1 MLAPLIQRLIRRI
14 EAIERFHHK
23 GWIMEKH
30 LLLAVGDD
38 QSSLQAVRF
47 VNHFFGLKHAVRLTL
62 LYVAPQPPAV
72 YLDDRDVYHRK
83 RWTEDW
89 KRGQEHRAEELLAQG
104 KAALVDSG
112 FSADRVSTRFLF
124 SQYGSA
130 KDLIQESVKGHF
142 DALVLGRRGLSRF
155 EELFVDSVTKR
166 IMNEELSFPIWVC
179 QRPERERKN
188 VLVAV
193 DGSEPCVQ
201 IADHVGFIV
210 ADQPKQNIVLAHIPD
225 SQVTESAHQDFFE
238 LALASLM
245 ENGVPRERIQTK
257 LLTGSSPAVALQ
269 QEAESGR
276 YAAVA
281 VGRTGASGPGFFS
294 MGSVSRTLL
303 AKLEGAALW
312 VSPSFCRLKS

>member
-1 MLAPLIQRLIRRI
+1 
-14 EAIERFHHK
+14 
-23 GWIMEKH
+23 MEKH

-47 VNHFFGLKHAVRLTL
+47 VNDFFTNKSDVRLTL
-62 LYVAPQPPAV
+62 LYVAPHPPAV
-72 YLDDRDVYHRK
+72 YLDDSDVYQRK
-83 RWTEDW
+83 RWAEDW
-89 KRGQEHRAEELLAQG
+89 KRGQERRAMELLAQG
-104 KAALVDSG
+104 KTALVDSG
-112 FSADRVSTRFLF
+112 FKDDLVSTKFVF

-130 KDLIQESVKGHF
+130 RDLIQECAKGHF

-179 QRPERERKN
+179 QRPERGRKH

-210 ADQPKQNIVLAHIPD
+210 ADQPEQKIVLAHIPS
-225 SQVTESAHQDFFE
+225 SQASESTYQEFFGH
-238 LALASLM
+238 ALASLL
-245 ENGVPRERIQTK
+245 ENGVPEERIETK
-257 LLTGSSPAVALQ
+257 VLSGIYPAAALQ
-269 QEAESGR
+269 QEADSGR
-276 YAAVA
+276 YAVVA

-294 MGSVSRTLL
+294 MGSVSRSLL

-312 VSPSFCRLKS
+312 VSPSSCRL

>member
-1 MLAPLIQRLIRRI
+1 
-14 EAIERFHHK
+14 
-23 GWIMEKH
+23 MEKH
-30 LLLAVGDD
+30 LLLAIGDD

-47 VNHFFGLKHAVRLTL
+47 VNHFFEHKLATRLTL

-72 YLDDRDVYHRK
+72 YLDDKDVYHRK

-89 KRGQEHRAEELLAQG
+89 KRSQERRAQQLLAQG
-104 KAALVDSG
+104 KSALVGSG
-112 FSADRVSTRFLF
+112 FMDDHVFTKFIF
-124 SQYGSA
+124 SQHGSA
-130 KDLIQESVKGHF
+130 RDLIQECAKGSF

-179 QRPERERKN
+179 QRPERGRKH

-201 IADHVGFIV
+201 IADHVGFIM
-210 ADQPKQNIVLAHIPD
+210 ADQPEQTVVLAHIPN
-225 SQVTESAHQDFFE
+225 SQNSEREYQGFFE
-238 LALASLM
+238 HALASLL

-257 LLTGSSPAVALQ
+257 VLPGNNPAAALQ
-269 QEAESGR
+269 QEAENGR
-276 YAAVA
+276 YAVVA

-294 MGSVSRTLL
+294 MGSVSRSLL
-303 AKLEGAALW
+303 ARLEGAALW
-312 VSPSFCRLKS
+312 VSPSSCRL

>member
-1 MLAPLIQRLIRRI
+1 
-14 EAIERFHHK
+14 
-23 GWIMEKH
+23 MEKH

-47 VNHFFGLKHAVRLTL
+47 VNHFFGRKQAVRLTL
-62 LYVAPQPPAV
+62 LYVSPQPPAV

-89 KRGQEHRAEELLAQG
+89 KRGQEHRAQELLDQG
-104 KAALVDSG
+104 KAALLDSG
-112 FSADRVSTRFLF
+112 FDKDLISTKFIF

-130 KDLIQESVKGHF
+130 KDLIQECAKGKF

-166 IMNEELSFPIWVC
+166 IINEELSFPIWVC
-179 QRPERERKN
+179 QRPERGRKN

-210 ADQPKQNIVLAHIPD
+210 ADQPGQNIVLAHIHG
-225 SQVTESAHQDFFE
+225 SEASESEFQGFFE
-238 LALASLM
+238 HARASLM
-245 ENGVPRERIQTK
+245 ENGVSEERIQTK
-257 LLTGSSPAVALQ
+257 VLFSANPAAALQ
-269 QEAESGR
+269 QEADAGH
-276 YAAVA
+276 YAVVA
-281 VGRTGASGPGFFS
+281 VGRTGASEPGIFS

-303 AKLEGAALW
+303 ARLEGAALW
-312 VSPSFCRLKS
+312 VSPSLCRLKG

>member
-1 MLAPLIQRLIRRI
+1 
-14 EAIERFHHK
+14 
-23 GWIMEKH
+23 MEKH

-47 VNHFFGLKHAVRLTL
+47 VSRFFFQKHAARLTL
-62 LYVAPQPPAV
+62 LYVSPQPPAV

-89 KRGQEHRAEELLAQG
+89 KRGQEHRAQELLDQG

-112 FSADRVSTRFLF
+112 FSADLVSTRFIF

-130 KDLIQESVKGHF
+130 KDLIQECAKGSF

-179 QRPERERKN
+179 QRPERGRKN
-188 VLVAV
+188 ILVAV

-210 ADQPKQNIVLAHIPD
+210 ADQPEQSIVLAHIPNN
-225 SQVTESAHQDFFE
+225 QVPESEYQGFFE
-238 LALASLM
+238 HSLVSLL
-245 ENGVPRERIQTK
+245 ENGVARERIQTK
-257 LLTGSSPAVALQ
+257 VLGGASPALALQ
-269 QEAESGR
+269 EEADTGR
-276 YAAVA
+276 YAVVA

-312 VSPSFCRLKS
+312 VSPSVCRLKS

>member
-1 MLAPLIQRLIRRI
+1 
-14 EAIERFHHK
+14 
-23 GWIMEKH
+23 MEKH
-30 LLLAVGDD
+30 LLLAIGDD

-47 VNHFFGLKHAVRLTL
+47 VNHFFTRKSQIRLTL
-62 LYVAPQPPAV
+62 LYVAPHPPAV
-72 YLDDRDVYHRK
+72 YLDDSDVYQRK

-89 KRGQEHRAEELLAQG
+89 KRGQERRAMELLAQG
-104 KAALVDSG
+104 KAGLADSG
-112 FSADRVSTRFLF
+112 FVEDHVTTKFVF

-130 KDLIQESVKGHF
+130 RDLIQECAKGHF

-179 QRPERERKN
+179 QRPERERAN
-188 VLVAV
+188 ILVAV

-210 ADQPKQNIVLAHIPD
+210 ADQPEQTVVLAHIPN
-225 SQVTESAHQDFFE
+225 SQNSETEYQDFFE
-238 LALASLM
+238 HALASLV
-245 ENGVPRERIQTK
+245 ENGVSRERIQTK
-257 LLTGSSPAVALQ
+257 VLSGANPAAALL

-276 YAAVA
+276 YAVVA

-294 MGSVSRTLL
+294 MGSVSRSLL

-312 VSPSFCRLKS
+312 VSPSSCRL